1 MILKTIQQFPAQLK
15 VCGGDSEAQQ
25 FHIESESK
33 TKILNWN
40 KCHASNLDLCEDQP
54 TFSWCHGLCVFCVS
68 NDVTWAHLS
77 HLNSPQA
84 HSMTLTVDTL
94 TENGANTM
102 WRRNKLAK
110 IQSDINTELHSPLRV
125 PEFLVLMYWK
135 KNK

>member
-1 MILKTIQQFPAQLK
+1 MILKTIEYSLSQLK
-15 VCGGDSEAQQ
+15 VCGENSFKLWYIALQY
-25 FHIESESK
+25 IESN
-33 TKILNWN
+33 KILNWT

-102 WRRNKLAK
+102 WRKFK
-110 IQSDINTELHSPLRV
+110 VVQTQSGTAL
-125 PEFLVLMYWK
+125 
-135 KNK
+135 